1 MEDVVGRTVVMAL
14 WLLIACVDVDV
25 EHIFVGII
33 VVVDKSVVDTIVT
46 VEFVIDI
53 VQV

>member
-1 MEDVVGRTVVMAL
+1 MAL
-14 WLLIACVDVDV
+14 WLFIGCVDVDV
-25 EHIFVGII
+25 EHIVVGII
-33 VVVDKSVVDTIVT
+33 VVVDKSVADTTVT